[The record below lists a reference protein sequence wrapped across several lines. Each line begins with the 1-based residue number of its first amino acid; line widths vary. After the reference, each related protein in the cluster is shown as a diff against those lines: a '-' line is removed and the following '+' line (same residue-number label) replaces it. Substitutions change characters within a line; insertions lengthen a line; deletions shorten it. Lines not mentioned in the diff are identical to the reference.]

1 MLAVAGAG
9 ALPQPVL
16 ASILAVCW
24 AIDCSIALRV
34 LVRGDTGGGGGPRS
48 PLRWAGGEVG
58 VPPLRWVDCLPP
70 QASLERK
77 GERGGTPPL
86 LACNDRCAS
95 DTSAATGRLPLQPAA
110 GKTKAA
116 SSTWPLWVGGGGGGV
131 HLLPALTRLRDL
143 HLVMQVPSPHRRG
156 RRGSQHGYPCWRPL
170 QASRT
175 WCRFPISSCQ
185 RPCMD
190 SATLKKRYQAM

>member
-86 LACNDRCAS
+86 LACNDCCAS
-95 DTSAATGRLPLQPAA
+95 DMSAATSRLPLQLAA

-116 SSTWPLWVGGGGGGV
+116 SSG
-131 HLLPALTRLRDL
+131 
-143 HLVMQVPSPHRRG
+143 
-156 RRGSQHGYPCWRPL
+156 
-170 QASRT
+170 
-175 WCRFPISSCQ
+175 
-185 RPCMD
+185 
-190 SATLKKRYQAM
+190 